1 MVVFAVWSRLREV
14 WRKSG
19 ERRDENVIHN
29 ALQAQEVAERE
40 KHSVETPLPPGRTNT
55 DWTYIPPP

>member
-29 ALQAQEVAERE
+29 ALQAQEQAERA
-40 KHSVETPLPPGRTNT
+40 KHTEQPLPPGGGNT
-55 DWTYIPPP
+55 DWTYWTPP

>member
-1 MVVFAVWSRLREV
+1 VVVFAVWSRLREV

-29 ALQAQEVAERE
+29 ALQAQEEAERA
-40 KHSVETPLPPGRTNT
+40 KHTEQPLPPGGGNT
-55 DWTYIPPP
+55 DWTYWTPP